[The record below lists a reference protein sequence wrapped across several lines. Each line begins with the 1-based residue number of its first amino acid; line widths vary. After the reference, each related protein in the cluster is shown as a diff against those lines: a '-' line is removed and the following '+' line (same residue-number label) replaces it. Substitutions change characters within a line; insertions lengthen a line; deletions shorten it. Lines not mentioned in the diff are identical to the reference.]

1 MGNISNTELTKA
13 TSKKLSAPLVS
24 LLTCEAEIQYVSL
37 RNINFILQK
46 APTIFENHV
55 KNFFC
60 KFNDPVYVKL
70 EKIDVLVK
78 VADGN
83 NAEIVLNE
91 LKEYSNDID
100 VDLIRKSVKAIG
112 QIILKVDK
120 ASKKAVEILHEIIGN
135 GGQIGLQEAVTVA
148 KDILR
153 KFPNKYETLIKE
165 LSSKFM
171 MFQEPE
177 SKASIIW
184 IIGEYAEKIEEAEK
198 KVEVFVESFLEE
210 PIRV

>member
-1 MGNISNTELTKA
+1 
-13 TSKKLSAPLVS
+13 
-24 LLTCEAEIQYVSL
+24 
-37 RNINFILQK
+37 
-46 APTIFENHV
+46 V

-120 ASKKAVEILHEIIGN
+120 ASKKAVEILHEIINNSG
-135 GGQIGLQEAVTVA
+135 
-148 KDILR
+148 
-153 KFPNKYETLIKE
+153 
-165 LSSKFM
+165 
-171 MFQEPE
+171 
-177 SKASIIW
+177 
-184 IIGEYAEKIEEAEK
+184 
-198 KVEVFVESFLEE
+198 
-210 PIRV
+210 